1 MHSKAKVAIEAVVLF
16 GVTLFLI
23 AVLSGS
29 PLGEWQRRHTPHPFL
44 EYALMIAL
52 PLLLIAVRRGRPADY
67 GLTLKGLKQQLDIFL
82 TALVPFAVASLAF
95 AFLNHKRWDHA
106 FLLAGIRIALL
117 FVLALMMKKKPAV
130 FAGAMLPGFVL
141 VMLAGNPASQ
151 GVVESVMI
159 SAVFFIIF
167 LGPGEELLFRGYI
180 QSRLNS
186 AWGRPFRFFGAP
198 WGWGVIMTSALFGLM
213 HVLSLGDLTGGDW
226 RLSWSWGFWTFFSG
240 LVYSYVR
247 EKSGGILAP
256 ALLHGL
262 PQAIAHIILLSAP

>member
-1 MHSKAKVAIEAVVLF
+1 MHPKAKAVIEAAALF

-29 PLGEWQRRHTPHPFL
+29 PLGEWQRRHTPRPFL

-52 PLLLIAVRRGRPADY
+52 PLLFIAVRRGHPADC
-67 GLTLKGLKQQLDIFL
+67 GLSLKDLKQQLDIFL
-82 TALVPFAVASLAF
+82 AALVPFAVASLAF
-95 AFLNHKRWDHA
+95 AFFNHKRWDHA

-117 FVLALMMKKKPAV
+117 LALALMMRKKPTVA
-130 FAGAMLPGFVL
+130 AGSILPGFIL
-141 VMLAGNPASQ
+141 VMLAVEPASQ
-151 GVVESVMI
+151 GLMGSAMVSV
-159 SAVFFIIF
+159 VFFVFF

-186 AWGRPFRFFGAP
+186 AWGRPFRFFGVP

-240 LVYSYVR
+240 LVYGYVR

-262 PQAIAHIILLSAP
+262 PQAVAHIILLSAP